1 MGIDMKNPRRTDPTR
16 VTPSTRKPV
25 ALFTHEK
32 TVEGLSFVFGCATE
46 LESDAVALEG

>member
-1 MGIDMKNPRRTDPTR
+1 MKNPRRTDPTR

-32 TVEGLSFVFGCATE
+32 KFGMASFVFGDAAETE
-46 LESDAVALEG
+46 SETITTEG